1 MWGAL
6 PAVMPALPTS
16 KDNPMTNKRDVKAMT
31 AAKYTKLFGPGPVLS
46 SESLQEYESILMH
59 VHDCFQPRDFIEQL
73 FVKDAADFIWDTQR
87 YKLHKPMAIERQHQQ
102 DREIKVK
109 RLRHDRKVR
118 RERAEE
124 EARKAE
130 EAEQSDQATTL
141 SERQFELEIEVD
153 AVVPEVDEI
162 LGEPADEIAHARALQ
177 AGIDY
182 HERLDCLETV
192 ARKRREGLLN
202 QLEFYR
208 QGLGSVARRVSDD
221 IIEGEFTETKHEA
234 PAITGPDKGDEE

>member
-1 MWGAL
+1 
-6 PAVMPALPTS
+6 MPKKPS
-16 KDNPMTNKRDVKAMT
+16 VKAMT
-31 AAKYTKLFGPGPVLS
+31 AAKYTKLFGPAPVLT
-46 SESLQEYESILMH
+46 SECLSDYETMLMH
-59 VHDCFQPRDFIEQL
+59 LHDCLQPRDFVEQM
-73 FVKDAADFIWDTQR
+73 FVKDLADVTWELQR
-87 YKLHKPMAIERQHQQ
+87 YKLHKPMAIERQHLHDQ
-102 DREIKVK
+102 EMKAK
-109 RLRHDRKVR
+109 RLKHDRKVR
-118 RERAEE
+118 RERAE
-124 EARKAE
+124 ARKAE
-130 EAEQSDQATTL
+130 EAEQTTKQSDQATTL

-162 LGEPADEIAHARALQ
+162 VSEPADEIAHARALQ

-234 PAITGPDKGDEE
+234 PAITGPDQEDEE

>member
-1 MWGAL
+1 
-6 PAVMPALPTS
+6 
-16 KDNPMTNKRDVKAMT
+16 MTKKSDVKAMT

-46 SESLQEYESILMH
+46 SESLQEYETILMH

-73 FVKDAADFIWDTQR
+73 FVKDAADFIWDFQR

-102 DREIKVK
+102 DQEIKVK

-130 EAEQSDQATTL
+130 EAEQTTKQSDQATTL
-141 SERQFELEIEVD
+141 SERQFELETEVD

-162 LGEPADEIAHARALQ
+162 VSEPADEIAHARALQ
-177 AGIDY
+177 VVIDY
-182 HERLDCLETV
+182 VERLDRLETV
-192 ARKRREGLLN
+192 GRMRFADVLQQRA
-202 QLEFYR
+202 FYR
-208 QGLGSVARRVSDD
+208 QGLDSAEPGVSDEV
-221 IIEGEFTETKHEA
+221 IEGEFTETKHEA
-234 PAITGPDKGDEE
+234 PAITGPDKEDEE